1 MRKRHYRTNLKGSKQ
16 MAYIEF
22 NKGKKIILGSN
33 SPRRKQLL
41 QDVGINFEIRA
52 FPTNENYPTKLK
64 GSEITE
70 YLVKKKS
77 QEFKGVKDDEII
89 ITADT
94 IVWAQNEHLGKPN
107 NTTEAKKFLE
117 KISNMKH
124 EVITSVCFTEKEK
137 QTIISESTFV
147 FFKKISNSEINYYL
161 KKFVFLD
168 KAGAYGIQDW
178 IGIIGVK
185 RIEGSY
191 TNVIGL
197 PVSQV
202 IDVLQKL

>member
-1 MRKRHYRTNLKGSKQ
+1 
-16 MAYIEF
+16 MAYIEI
-22 NKGKKIILGSN
+22 NKGKRIILGSN

-41 QDVGINFEIRA
+41 HDAGINFQIRA

-77 QEFKGVKDDEII
+77 KEFKGVKDDEII

-94 IVWAQNEHLGKPN
+94 IVWTQNEHLGKPN
-107 NTTEAKKFLE
+107 NITEAKKFLE
-117 KISNMKH
+117 KLSNMKH

-147 FFKKISNSEINYYL
+147 LFKKLSISEINYYL
-161 KKFVFLD
+161 NNFDFLD

-178 IGIIGVK
+178 IGNIGVK

-191 TNVIGL
+191 TNVVGL
-197 PVSQV
+197 PVCQV

>member
-1 MRKRHYRTNLKGSKQ
+1 
-16 MAYIEF
+16 MAYIKI

-41 QDVGINFEIRA
+41 QDAGINFEIRA
-52 FPTNENYPTKLK
+52 FPTNESYPTKLK

-107 NTTEAKKFLE
+107 NMTEAKKFLE
-117 KISNMKH
+117 KLSNMKH

-147 FFKKISNSEINYYL
+147 LFKKLSINEIDYYL
-161 KKFVFLD
+161 NNFDFLD

-178 IGIIGVK
+178 IGNTGVK

-191 TNVIGL
+191 TNVVGL
-197 PVSQV
+197 PVCQV
-202 IDVLQKL
+202 IEVLQKL

>member
-1 MRKRHYRTNLKGSKQ
+1 MCKRYYRTNLKGSKQ

-52 FPTNENYPTKLK
+52 FQTNENYPTKLK
-64 GSEITE
+64 GHEITE
-70 YLVKKKS
+70 YLVKKKAL
-77 QEFKGVKDDEII
+77 EFKEVKDDEII

-94 IVWAQNEHLGKPN
+94 IVWSESEHLGKPKDFL
-107 NTTEAKKFLE
+107 EAKNFLD
-117 KISNMKH
+117 KLSNKKH

-137 QTIISESTFV
+137 KTIISESTFV

-161 KKFVFLD
+161 KNFDFID

-185 RIEGSY
+185 KIEGSY
-191 TNVIGL
+191 TNVVGL
-197 PVSQV
+197 PVCQV

>member
-1 MRKRHYRTNLKGSKQ
+1 
-16 MAYIEF
+16 MAYIEI

-41 QDVGINFEIRA
+41 QDAGINFEIRA

-107 NTTEAKKFLE
+107 NITEAKKFLE
-117 KISNMKH
+117 KLSNMKH

-147 FFKKISNSEINYYL
+147 LFKKLSIKKINYYL
-161 KKFVFLD
+161 NNFDFLD

-178 IGIIGVK
+178 IGNIGVK

-191 TNVIGL
+191 TNVVGL
-197 PVSQV
+197 PVCQV
-202 IDVLQKL
+202 IDFLQKL

>member
-1 MRKRHYRTNLKGSKQ
+1 MRKRYYRTNLKGSKQ
-16 MAYIEF
+16 MAHIEV

-41 QDVGINFEIRA
+41 EDAGVKFKIRA
-52 FPTNENYPTKLK
+52 YPINEDYPVKLK

-70 YLVKKKS
+70 YIVKKKAL
-77 QEFKGVKDDEII
+77 EFKEVKDDEII

-94 IVWAQNEHLGKPN
+94 IVWTQNEHLGKPKDLM
-107 NTTEAKKFLE
+107 EAKKFLE
-117 KISNMKH
+117 KLSNKKH
-124 EVITSVCFTEKEK
+124 EVITSVCFTEEEK
-137 QTIISESTFV
+137 KTIISESTFV

-161 KKFVFLD
+161 KNFAFLD

>member
-1 MRKRHYRTNLKGSKQ
+1 
-16 MAYIEF
+16 MAHIKI
-22 NKGKKIILGSN
+22 NTGKKIILGSN

-41 QDVGINFEIRA
+41 QDSGLNFKIKA
-52 FPTNENYPTKLK
+52 FPINENYPTKLK

-70 YLVKKKS
+70 YLVKKKAL
-77 QEFKGVKDDEII
+77 EFKEVKDDEII

-94 IVWAQNEHLGKPN
+94 IVWAQNEHLGKPRDLM
-107 NTTEAKKFLE
+107 EAKEFLE
-117 KISNMKH
+117 KLSNKKH
-124 EVITSVCFTEKEK
+124 EVITSVCFTEKGK
-137 QTIISESTFV
+137 KTIISESTFV
-147 FFKKISNSEINYYL
+147 FFKKISNIEISYYL
-161 KKFVFLD
+161 KNYDFLD

-185 RIEGSY
+185 KIEGSY
-191 TNVIGL
+191 TNAVGL

>member
-1 MRKRHYRTNLKGSKQ
+1 
-16 MAYIEF
+16 MAYIEI

-41 QDVGINFEIRA
+41 QDAGINFEIRA

-77 QEFKGVKDDEII
+77 KEFKGVKDDEII

-107 NTTEAKKFLE
+107 NISEAKKFLE
-117 KISNMKH
+117 KLSNMKH

-147 FFKKISNSEINYYL
+147 LFKKLSISEINYYL
-161 KKFVFLD
+161 NNFDFLD

-178 IGIIGVK
+178 IGNIGVK

-191 TNVIGL
+191 TNVVGL
-197 PVSQV
+197 PVCQV

>member
-1 MRKRHYRTNLKGSKQ
+1 
-16 MAYIEF
+16 MAYIEI

-41 QDVGINFEIRA
+41 QDAGINFEIRA

-107 NTTEAKKFLE
+107 NITEAKKFLE
-117 KISNMKH
+117 KLSNKKH

-147 FFKKISNSEINYYL
+147 LFKKLSISEINYYL
-161 KKFVFLD
+161 NNFNFLD

-178 IGIIGVK
+178 IGNIGVK
-185 RIEGSY
+185 SIEGSY
-191 TNVIGL
+191 TNVVGL
-197 PVSQV
+197 PVCQV
-202 IDVLQKL
+202 IDVLQKLLI

>member
-1 MRKRHYRTNLKGSKQ
+1 
-16 MAYIEF
+16 MAYIEI

-41 QDVGINFEIRA
+41 QDAGINFEIRA

-77 QEFKGVKDDEII
+77 QEFKGAKDDEII

-107 NTTEAKKFLE
+107 NITEAKKFLE
-117 KISNMKH
+117 KLSNKKH

-147 FFKKISNSEINYYL
+147 LFKKLSISEINYYL
-161 KKFVFLD
+161 NNFNFLD

-178 IGIIGVK
+178 IGNIGVK
-185 RIEGSY
+185 SIEGSY
-191 TNVIGL
+191 TNVVGL
-197 PVSQV
+197 PVCQV
-202 IDVLQKL
+202 IEVLQKL

>member
-1 MRKRHYRTNLKGSKQ
+1 
-16 MAYIEF
+16 MAYIEI

-41 QDVGINFEIRA
+41 QDAGINFEIRA

-77 QEFKGVKDDEII
+77 KEFKGVKDDEII

-107 NTTEAKKFLE
+107 NIAEAKKILE
-117 KISNMKH
+117 KLSNMKH

-147 FFKKISNSEINYYL
+147 LFKKLSISEINYYL
-161 KKFVFLD
+161 NNFDFLD

-178 IGIIGVK
+178 IGNIGVK

-191 TNVIGL
+191 TNVVGL
-197 PVSQV
+197 PVCQV

>member
-1 MRKRHYRTNLKGSKQ
+1 
-16 MAYIEF
+16 MAYINI
-22 NKGKKIILGSN
+22 NKNKKIILGSN

-41 QDVGINFEIRA
+41 QDVGLNFKIRA
-52 FPTNENYPTKLK
+52 FPTNENYPAKLK

-70 YLVKKKS
+70 YLVKKKA
-77 QEFKGVKDDEII
+77 QEFKQIKDDEII

-94 IVWAQNEHLGKPN
+94 IVWSQNEHLGKPKDLM
-107 NTTEAKKFLE
+107 EAKKFLE
-117 KISNMKH
+117 KLSNKKH
-124 EVITSVCFTEKEK
+124 EVITSVCFKEEEKK
-137 QTIISESTFV
+137 TIISESTFV
-147 FFKKISNSEINYYL
+147 FFKKISNSEISYYL
-161 KKFVFLD
+161 KNFDSLD

-178 IGIIGVK
+178 IGIIGIK

>member
-1 MRKRHYRTNLKGSKQ
+1 
-16 MAYIEF
+16 MAYIEI

-41 QDVGINFEIRA
+41 QDAGINFEIRA

-70 YLVKKKS
+70 YLVKKKC

-107 NTTEAKKFLE
+107 NITEAKKFLE
-117 KISNMKH
+117 KLSNMKH

-147 FFKKISNSEINYYL
+147 LFKKLSISEINYYL
-161 KKFVFLD
+161 NNFDFLD

-178 IGIIGVK
+178 IGNIGVK

-191 TNVIGL
+191 TNVVGL
-197 PVSQV
+197 PVCQV

>member
-1 MRKRHYRTNLKGSKQ
+1 
-16 MAYIEF
+16 MAYIEI

-41 QDVGINFEIRA
+41 HDAGINFQIRA
-52 FPTNENYPTKLK
+52 FQTNENYPTKLK

-77 QEFKGVKDDEII
+77 KEFKEVKDDEII

-147 FFKKISNSEINYYL
+147 LFKKLSISEINYYL
-161 KKFVFLD
+161 NNFDFLD

-178 IGIIGVK
+178 IGNIGVK

-191 TNVIGL
+191 TNVVGL
-197 PVSQV
+197 PVCQV

>member
-1 MRKRHYRTNLKGSKQ
+1 
-16 MAYIEF
+16 MAYIEI

-41 QDVGINFEIRA
+41 QDAGINFEIRT

-77 QEFKGVKDDEII
+77 KEFKGVKDDEII

-94 IVWAQNEHLGKPN
+94 IVWTQNEHLGKPN
-107 NTTEAKKFLE
+107 NITEAKKFLE
-117 KISNMKH
+117 KLSNMKH

-147 FFKKISNSEINYYL
+147 LFKKLSISEINYYL
-161 KKFVFLD
+161 NNFDFLD

-178 IGIIGVK
+178 IGNIGVK

-191 TNVIGL
+191 TNVVGL
-197 PVSQV
+197 PVCQV